1 MRIASLVV
9 LSGLFVS
16 PATALVPVSGA
27 LPQVCPATGDVPVS
41 FASAISASSFRTREG
56 KEIRL
61 AGLIGPGE
69 DGEVLTISDAATARS
84 VLASFLSNQ
93 SLMLAMVGG
102 PDRYQRMTAEVFANG
117 NWVQDAM
124 LRKGLLRVTPESSTV
139 ACLARLLD
147 AEADAISKMMGHWN
161 DGRFRI
167 RTPDQVTG
175 RAGKFEIV
183 EGEVWRTAFTRGRN
197 VIEFANASSFEL
209 TISPEVARVLR
220 QDRIDVKRLRGQV
233 LRVRGWIELDQKPG
247 MELLRPDAL
256 QLIGK
261 PARRR

>member
-1 MRIASLVV
+1 MRIASLLV
-9 LSGLFVS
+9 LAGLFIS
-16 PATALVPVSGA
+16 PAAAVVSVSGA
-27 LPQVCPATGDVPVS
+27 PPQDCPVAGHVPAS

-69 DGEVLTISDAATARS
+69 DGEVLSISDVAMARS
-84 VLASFLSNQ
+84 VLGRFLYNQ
-93 SLMLAMVGG
+93 SLMLAIAGG

-124 LRKGLLRVTPESSTV
+124 LRKGLLRVRPEPQTG
-139 ACLARLLD
+139 ACLAKLLD
-147 AEADAISKMMGHWN
+147 AEEDAASKMVGHWN

-183 EGEVWRTAFTRGRN
+183 EGEVWRTAFTRGKN

-209 TISPEVARVLR
+209 TVSPTVARALR
-220 QDRIDVKRLRGQV
+220 QDRIDVRRLRGQV
-233 LRVRGWIELDQKPG
+233 LRVRGWIELDQKPE
-247 MELLRPDAL
+247 MELLQPDAL
-256 QLIGK
+256 QLIKK
-261 PARRR
+261 PVRRR